1 MIPELTAEQ
10 MWQKLADSLEN
21 KMLFIENR
29 LPVSPNPEVEQL
41 NATAKLAAIH
51 VIGALAVVCQEMVSA
66 TQE

>member
-29 LPVSPNPEVEQL
+29 MPVSPNPEVEQL
-41 NATAKLAAIH
+41 NATAKLAAIN